1 MNSRPPGGPTERPE
15 AADWERDATQPA
27 TTGKL
32 PRRLLDWM
40 AKSLDLVSE
49 MVIISEPG
57 ALEGGESRIV
67 FVNQAFV
74 RHTGYAPGDVI
85 GRHPGLLHGPRTD
98 ADAVARIRHALR
110 LRQSVRLDITYHTRQ
125 GTPYWADVEVV
136 PITNASGQVTHFLS
150 LHRDITDRVEID
162 TALRDSEER
171 FRSLTELSSDWY
183 WESDEQFRFTRFDGN
198 LPLQFVHSNSLGR
211 RPWEVPA
218 LNMGDAAW
226 AAHRADLEAHRPFRN
241 LEVQRVH
248 ADGSSEWV
256 AISGEPMFDVQGH
269 FRGYRGVGSY
279 IGVRKRAED
288 ERQRANELLRA
299 ALENVPHGVAKVDA
313 DGRVSFYNRRF
324 LELLNLPDALMRG
337 GPTALEVRAYQ
348 ERQGDV
354 VPLDQSDDRV
364 MRELRDHGRS
374 EVREHVFVRRTPAG
388 RVLEVNTRMLDG
400 GGWVRTYADLT
411 EHLGAQQAL
420 LESEARFR
428 SLTQLSS
435 DWYWEQDERF
445 RYTRIEGR
453 AVHNAHPEM
462 FLGKAL
468 WELPSHNLGEADWDR
483 FRARLARHEEFRRF
497 EILRRWP
504 DGRDYWIAVSG
515 VPIFDADGVFR
526 GYRGVGRDITQRKAS
541 ERDTL
546 DRLAFSQR
554 LTHNVPGM
562 VYQMRMVDRRSFS
575 FPFLSDGA
583 VEAFE
588 LRPEQIQGD
597 ANALFARI
605 HPDDR
610 AYLRASAMASAN
622 DLSPWEVEYRALLPL
637 AGERWHVT
645 RGRPERQ
652 ADGCV
657 LWYGFTS
664 DITEQR
670 RNRDAMNQLL
680 AQQQAILQAIPD
692 ILIEMD
698 GQGRYLF
705 LHAPQGGLLVA
716 PAVEQLGRH
725 VSEVLPAEAARVV
738 LDALAQAKQHG
749 VALGREYALQI
760 PGHGEQWFEL
770 SVSRKGGPQ
779 AQDST
784 DERFILLV
792 RNISDRVT
800 AARQLREANAL
811 LAGRTDLLEVTLS
824 SLSQGVVMYEAS
836 GRAVFHNERFLQM
849 MDLPASLMA
858 AHPTLDEIV
867 DHQYAQGAF
876 PAGMSRQDVSRTY
889 GYTVDGRYL
898 VTPGQYLRE
907 APGNRVFEV
916 KTSTLPSGG
925 WVRTYAD
932 VTDYVAT
939 QRALKRSEERLNLM
953 LQGSNDGAWDW
964 NLVTGEVYFSHRWW
978 AMLGYQPGEL
988 PATPKLWL
996 ALTHPLDSL
1005 RVSAELD
1012 AMLVDHSTS
1021 FELEFRMLH
1030 KLGHEITVLERGFVS
1045 RDTHG
1050 QAVRL
1055 AGTLTDITAR
1065 KQLELRLERSEAR
1078 LSAFFEAIPDSVW
1091 LKDTEGRYVLANPVK
1106 ARLYG
1111 RSVDH
1116 ILGKTEDELVPA
1128 EIAKAYR
1135 ESDERALLARAP
1147 LVYEEEA
1154 LMDGQRRVLE
1164 VVKRAV
1170 HDHSGQAFGVLGV
1183 ARDITERK
1191 QAEAQIE
1198 RLAFYD
1204 PLTHLCNRRLFQ
1216 DRLEQAQA
1224 SSVRGGQWAAV
1235 CFIDLDNFKDLN
1247 DTLGH
1252 DTGDQL
1258 LQHVGQ
1264 RLQRVVR
1271 EQDTVARLGGDEF
1284 VVLFEQLGAEA
1295 DVAALY
1301 ANNVGQKILSAL
1313 NEPYT
1318 LSGALHH
1325 NTPSIGLTLFRDHDE
1340 RVEDILKRADLA
1352 MYQSKSAGRNTVR
1365 FFDPN
1370 MQAVVMARS
1379 ALERDLRQAVAE
1391 NQLVLFYQPVVNTE
1405 RRVTGYEAL
1414 VRWKHPQ
1421 RGMVSPAE
1429 FIPVA
1434 EQTGLILPIGGW
1446 VLRTACE
1453 QLATWAHDPD
1463 KAGLT
1468 LAVNLSARQ
1477 LRHVE
1482 FVPEVL
1488 RLLTATG
1495 APPQRLKLEL
1505 TESLLLHDIEETI
1518 LKMQQLAERGIC
1530 FALDDFGTGYSSL
1543 SYLKRLPLSQLKI
1556 DQSFVRDLLTD
1567 PNDAAIART
1576 ILQLAQSLD
1585 LDVVAEGVETEG
1597 QRQFLQLMGCK
1608 AFQGYLFGRPG
1619 PLAQ

>member
-1 MNSRPPGGPTERPE
+1 MNPRPPG
-15 AADWERDATQPA
+15 QPA
-27 TTGKL
+27 QRPGLAERVAAAAPAVPALGKL
-32 PRRLLDWM
+32 PRRYLDWM
-40 AKSLDLVSE
+40 TRSLDLISE
-49 MVIISEPG
+49 MVVISEPG
-57 ALEGGESRIV
+57 AFEDGQSRIV

-74 RHTGYAPGDVI
+74 RRTGYAADEVI
-85 GRHPGLLHGPRTD
+85 GRSPSVLHGPRTD
-98 ADAVARIRHALR
+98 PDAVARVRHALK
-110 LRQSVRLDITYHTRQ
+110 LRQSIRLDIVYHARD
-125 GTPYWADVEVV
+125 GSPYWADIEVV
-136 PITNASGQVTHFLS
+136 PITTATGQVSHFLS

-171 FRSLTELSSDWY
+171 FRSLAELSSDWY
-183 WESDEQFRFTRFDGN
+183 WEMDERFRFTRFDGN
-198 LPLQFVHSNSLGR
+198 LPAQFVHSNSLGR
-211 RPWEVPA
+211 QPWEVLA
-218 LNMGDAAW
+218 LNMDATAW
-226 AAHRADLEAHRPFRN
+226 QAHRDDLEAHRPFRH
-241 LEVQRVH
+241 LEVHRVQ

-256 AISGEPMFDVQGH
+256 AISGEPMFDADGR
-269 FRGYRGVGSY
+269 FRGYRGVGAY
-279 IGVRKRAED
+279 IGERKRVEAEL
-288 ERQRANELLRA
+288 QRANELLRV

-313 DGRVSFYNRRF
+313 DGRVGFYNQRF
-324 LELLNLPDALMRG
+324 LELLDLPDSLMRTH
-337 GPTALEVRAYQ
+337 PTALEVREYQ
-348 ERQGDV
+348 QRRGDV
-354 VPLDQSDDRV
+354 VPLELSDDLV
-364 MRELRDHGRS
+364 MRELRHQGRS
-374 EVREHVFVRRTPAG
+374 DIREHVFVRHTPAG
-388 RVLEVNTRMLDG
+388 RVMEVSTRMLAG
-400 GGWVRTYADLT
+400 GGWVRTYVDLT
-411 EHLGAQQAL
+411 EHLGAQDAL
-420 LESEARFR
+420 RNSEARFR
-428 SLTQLSS
+428 SLIQLST
-435 DWYWEQDERF
+435 DWYWEQDEHF

-453 AVHNAHPEM
+453 VVQEPHPEAYI
-462 FLGKAL
+462 GKTL
-468 WELPSHNLGEADWDR
+468 WDLPNFNLSPAEWAD
-483 FRARLARHEEFRRF
+483 FQARLARHEEFRRF

-515 VPIFDADGVFR
+515 MPIFDADGVFR
-526 GYRGVGRDITQRKAS
+526 GYRGVGRDITQRKAA

-562 VYQMRMVDRRSFS
+562 VYQMRMAQGGRFS

-583 VEAFE
+583 LEVFE
-588 LRPEQIQGD
+588 LQPDVIQGN

-610 AYLRASAMASAN
+610 AAVRASAMASAA
-622 DLSPWEVEYRALLPL
+622 DLSPWDVEYRVRLPE
-637 AGERWHVT
+637 AGDRWHNT
-645 RGRPERQ
+645 RGRPDRQ
-652 ADGCV
+652 SDGSV

-670 RNRDAMNQLL
+670 RNRDAMDQLL

-705 LHAPQGGLLVA
+705 IHAPRDSMLVA
-716 PAVEQLGRH
+716 PVADQLGRH
-725 VSEVLPAEAARVV
+725 ASEVLPPEAAQVV
-738 LDALAQAKQHG
+738 LDALAQASEHG
-749 VALGREYALQI
+749 VALAREYALDI
-760 PGHGEQWFEL
+760 PGRGQQWFEL
-770 SVSRKGGPQ
+770 SVSRKGGPD
-779 AQDST
+779 AQGPAG
-784 DERFILLV
+784 ERFILLV

-800 AARQLREANAL
+800 AARQLREANEL

-824 SLSQGVVMYEAS
+824 SLSQGVVMYDPN
-836 GRAVFHNERFLQM
+836 GRAVFHNERFLQL

-858 AHPTLDEIV
+858 NQPTLDEIV
-867 DHQYAQGAF
+867 DYQFQQGAF
-876 PAGMSRQDVSRTY
+876 PAGMSRADVSRAY
-889 GYTVDGRYL
+889 GYTLDGRYF

-916 KTSTLPSGG
+916 KTSTLASGG

-964 NLVTGEVYFSHRWW
+964 NLLTGEVYFSHRWW
-978 AMLGYQPGEL
+978 TMLGYEPDEL
-988 PATPKLWL
+988 PASPKLWL
-996 ALTHPLDSL
+996 TLTHPLDGL
-1005 RVSAELD
+1005 RVSAEFD
-1012 AMLVDHSTS
+1012 AVLADHSTS

-1030 KLGHEITVLERGFVS
+1030 KQGHEITVLDRGFVS
-1045 RDTHG
+1045 RNEQG

-1065 KQLELRLERSEAR
+1065 KQLEMRLERSEAR

-1091 LKDTEGRYVLANPVK
+1091 LKDTQGRYVLANPVK

-1111 RSVDH
+1111 KPVDQ
-1116 ILGKTEDELVPA
+1116 ILGHTELDLVPHKTA
-1128 EIAKAYR
+1128 LAYQ
-1135 ESDERALLARAP
+1135 ESDERALRSGAP

-1154 LMDGQRRVLE
+1154 YLDGQRRVLE

-1191 QAEAQIE
+1191 VAEAQIE

-1224 SSVRGGQWAAV
+1224 ASVRSGQWAAV

-1264 RLQRVVR
+1264 RLQQVVR
-1271 EQDTVARLGGDEF
+1271 EEDTVARLGGDEF
-1284 VVLFEQLGAEA
+1284 VVLFEQLGTEA

-1379 ALERDLRQAVAE
+1379 ALERDLRQAVAD
-1391 NQLVLFYQPVVNTE
+1391 NQLVLYYQPVVNTE

-1453 QLATWAHDPD
+1453 RLATWSNEPD

-1477 LRHVE
+1477 LRHTE

-1488 RLLTATG
+1488 RLLASTG

-1619 PLAQ
+1619 PLE

>member
-1 MNSRPPGGPTERPE
+1 MRPPPPGHPSALPSEGAPVSG
-15 AADWERDATQPA
+15 AAQSAL
-27 TTGKL
+27 GNL
-32 PRRLLDWM
+32 PRRFMYGLGRGLDQI
-40 AKSLDLVSE
+40 SE
-49 MVIISEPG
+49 MVMVTESGPH
-57 ALEGGESRIV
+57 EGGESRIV

-74 RHTGYAPGDVI
+74 RHTGFAIDELVGHSPRV
-85 GRHPGLLHGPRTD
+85 LHGARTD
-98 ADAVARIRHALR
+98 PDAVARIRRALAQ
-110 LRQSVRLDITYHTRQ
+110 RQAVRVDITYHTRTGQ
-125 GTPYWADVEVV
+125 PYCVDVEVV
-136 PITNASGQVTHFLS
+136 PIADARGQVTHFLS

-162 TALRDSEER
+162 AALRDSEER
-171 FRSLTELSSDWY
+171 FRGLTELSSDWY
-183 WESDEQFRFTRFDGN
+183 WESDENFRFTRFDGN
-198 LPLQFVHSNSLGR
+198 LPERFVHARSLGR
-211 RPWEVPA
+211 RPWELPA
-218 LNMGDAAW
+218 LNMDAAAW
-226 AAHRADLEAHRPFRN
+226 ATHRADLEAHRPFRN

-248 ADGSSEWV
+248 ADGGGEWV
-256 AISGEPMFDVQGH
+256 AISGEPMFDTEGH

-279 IGVRKRAED
+279 IGARKHAED
-288 ERQRANELLRA
+288 ALQKANELLRV
-299 ALENVPHGVAKVDA
+299 ALENVPLGVVKVDA
-313 DGRVSFYNRRF
+313 DGTVSFYNRRF
-324 LELLNLPDALMRG
+324 LELLKLPEALMQAR
-337 GPTALEVRAYQ
+337 PTALQVRAYQ
-348 ERQGDV
+348 QQRGDV
-354 VPLDQSDDRV
+354 TPLELSDDRV
-364 MRELRDHGRS
+364 MRELCDQGHS
-374 EVREHVFVRRTPAG
+374 ATREHVFVRKTPDG
-388 RVLEVNTRMLDG
+388 QILQIHTRMLDG

-411 EHLGAQQAL
+411 EHLSAQEAL
-420 LESEARFR
+420 RESEARFR
-428 SLTQLSS
+428 SLTQLST
-435 DWYWEQDERF
+435 DWYWEQDEQY

-453 AVHNAHPEM
+453 SVQQWYPEAYE
-462 FLGKAL
+462 GKTL
-468 WELPSHNLGEADWDR
+468 WELPNHNLSEAEWAA
-483 FRARLARHEEFRRF
+483 FRALLERREEFRRF
-497 EILRRWP
+497 EVLRRWP

-515 VPIFDADGVFR
+515 APIFDANGVFR
-526 GYRGVGRDITQRKAS
+526 GYRGVGRDITKRKAA

-562 VYQMRMVDRRSFS
+562 VYQMRMGADGGFS
-575 FPFLSDGA
+575 FPFISDGA
-583 VEAFE
+583 LEVFE
-588 LRPEQIQGD
+588 LSSRQIQGN
-597 ANALFARI
+597 ANVLYARI

-610 AYLRASAMASAN
+610 AVVRASALASA
-622 DLSPWEVEYRALLPL
+622 DALSAWEVEYRVLLPV
-637 AGERWHVT
+637 AGERWHTT

-652 ADGCV
+652 TDGAV
-657 LWYGFTS
+657 LWYGFTN

-670 RNRDAMNQLL
+670 RSRDAMNQLL

-698 GQGRYLF
+698 REGRYLSI
-705 LHAPQGGLLVA
+705 HAPDESMLVMPVA
-716 PAVEQLGRH
+716 EQLNRH
-725 VSEVLPAEAARVV
+725 VSEVLPPDAARVV
-738 LDALAQAKQHG
+738 LDALAQAAAHEV
-749 VALGREYALQI
+749 VAAREYALDI
-760 PGHGEQWFEL
+760 PGRGQHWFEL
-770 SVSRKGGPQ
+770 SVSLKGGHG
-779 AQDST
+779 AQSSP
-784 DERFILLV
+784 DERFILLA
-792 RNISDRVT
+792 RNITERVT
-800 AARQLREANAL
+800 TARQLREANAL
-811 LAGRTDLLEVTLS
+811 LTGRTDLLEVTLS
-824 SLSQGVVMYEAS
+824 SLSQGVVMYEAN
-836 GRAVFHNERFLQM
+836 GRAVFYNERFLQM
-849 MDLPASLMA
+849 MDLPASLMSRQ
-858 AHPTLDEIV
+858 PTLDEIV
-867 DHQYAQGAF
+867 DYQFAQGAF
-876 PAGMSRQDVSRTY
+876 PAGMSRKDVSSAY
-889 GYTVDGRYL
+889 GYTVGGRYL

-907 APGNRVFEV
+907 APGNRVLEV

-939 QRALKRSEERLNLM
+939 QRALKQSEERLNLV

-964 NLVTGEVYFSHRWW
+964 NLVTREVYFSQRWW
-978 AMLGYQPGEL
+978 AMLGYETDEL

-996 ALTHPLDSL
+996 TLTHPLDSL
-1005 RVSAELD
+1005 RVSAEFD
-1012 AMLVDHSTS
+1012 AVLADSSTS

-1030 KLGHEITVLERGFVS
+1030 KQGHEITVLDRGYVS
-1045 RDTHG
+1045 RDEQG
-1050 QAVRL
+1050 RAVRL

-1091 LKDTEGRYVLANPVK
+1091 LKDAEGRYVLANPVK
-1106 ARLYG
+1106 ARMYG
-1111 RSVDH
+1111 RAVDQM
-1116 ILGKTEDELVPA
+1116 LGKTEAELVPPA
-1128 EIAKAYR
+1128 QAQGYR
-1135 ESDERALLARAP
+1135 ESDERALRTGES

-1170 HDHSGQAFGVLGV
+1170 HDHGGQAFGVLGV

-1191 QAEAQIE
+1191 LAEAQIE

-1224 SSVRGGQWAAV
+1224 ASVRNGQWAAV

-1258 LQHVGQ
+1258 LQQVGQ
-1264 RLQRVVR
+1264 RLQQVVR
-1271 EQDTVARLGGDEF
+1271 EEDTVARLGGDEF
-1284 VVLFEQLGAEA
+1284 VVLFEQLGTEA

-1313 NEPYT
+1313 NEPYR

-1379 ALERDLRQAVAE
+1379 ALERDLRQALAE
-1391 NQLVLFYQPVVNTE
+1391 EALALFYQPVVNTE

-1453 QLATWAHDPD
+1453 QLAAWSHDPD
-1463 KAGLT
+1463 KQGLT

-1477 LRHVE
+1477 LRHAE

-1488 RLLTATG
+1488 GLLASTG

-1619 PLAQ
+1619 PLE